1 MKKIAY
7 IFTAAFMLLAVGCS
21 QAVNAPM
28 TTVNEPVSTEKPT
41 VTQGENIFAEE
52 STAVVNKPVSA
63 EKSAATQGENLP
75 AIESTAAVNDPA
87 KYDDNSIVLPPVRIG
102 KSPVDIHLAKE
113 YTFETAFST
122 ADAVARIKVGNWLSE
137 DDEITSSFYE
147 ATVLQ
152 CFKGDIPET
161 FILKQFGCS
170 DNGLEGYP
178 LFTYGNELLLFLGK
192 GSSADYESNCPT
204 KYEKFYWII
213 GSFSTVLD
221 VSYDADGNRYFADRY
236 GLLGRTIDVSSDY
249 ALQKRI
255 SSQVYSYTV
264 KSDPFVANIV
274 DEQHLYPYI
283 FSESDI
289 ISLMM

>member
-1 MKKIAY
+1 MKKNAC
-7 IFTAAFMLLAVGCS
+7 IFTAAFMLLTAGCS

-28 TTVNEPVSTEKPT
+28 ATVNEPVSAEKPGA
-41 VTQGENIFAEE
+41 TQGENISAEE

-63 EKSAATQGENLP
+63 EKPAVTQGENLP
-75 AIESTAAVNDPA
+75 AIESTADVNDPA
-87 KYDDNSIVLPPVRIG
+87 KSDDNSIVLPPVRI
-102 KSPVDIHLAKE
+102 SEHTVNALLARE
-113 YTFETAFST
+113 YNFESAFST
-122 ADAVARIKVGNWLSE
+122 ADVVARIKVGNWLSE
-137 DDEITSSFYE
+137 DKEIGSSFYE

-161 FILKQFGCS
+161 FILKQSGCS
-170 DNGLEGYP
+170 DNVWEGYP

-192 GSSADYESNCPT
+192 GNPDGST
-204 KYEKFYWII
+204 VYEKSYWIR

-236 GLLGRTIDVSSDY
+236 GLLGRTIDVSSNY
-249 ALQKRI
+249 ALQKEI

-264 KSDPFVANIV
+264 KSDPFVTNIA
-274 DEQHLYPYI
+274 DEQHLYSYI

-289 ISLMM
+289 ISLMRGL